1 LSLLSQLASLPV
13 SVMLEGDETQ
23 KGESPMNFYNNTH
36 PYFCGIDLHA
46 RTLYVCIIDQLGE
59 VCVHKEIPAEP
70 SKLKGLLD
78 PYTGNIVVGVE
89 CMHCWYWVSDFC
101 ADLSIDFI
109 LGHALYMKA
118 IHGGKAKNDRI
129 DSFKIANLIRGGNF
143 PLAYVYPKEMRATR
157 DLLRRRMKIVR
168 HGADLKGHVSNTTS
182 QYNLPPNKVNLKNT
196 CAREQLKSTFPDP
209 VVQRN
214 IDFDMTILDAYAKE
228 LSKVE
233 WFIEQQ
239 AKQHNPVHF
248 RLLKS
253 IPGIGRILTLTII
266 YEIGD
271 VNRFESVQKFSSYA
285 RLVKCKAESAGK
297 TYGTQGN
304 KIGNAHLKW
313 AFSEAAVLHLR
324 GNDKAKN
331 YLATLQKRMSKGKA
345 LSALAHKMG
354 RCVYFMLKNET
365 PFDKNKFLKG

>member
-1 LSLLSQLASLPV
+1 
-13 SVMLEGDETQ
+13 M
-23 KGESPMNFYNNTH
+23 KFYNNTH
-36 PYFCGIDLHA
+36 SFCCGIDLHA
-46 RTLYVCIIDQLGE
+46 KTLYVCIIDHQGN
-59 VCVHKEIPAEP
+59 VCVHQEILANPKQLLKLLEP
-70 SKLKGLLD
+70 YKD
-78 PYTGNIVVGVE
+78 RVVVGVE
-89 CMHCWYWVSDFC
+89 CMHCWYWVADFC
-101 ADLSIDFI
+101 ADFNIPFI

-118 IHGGKAKNDRI
+118 IHGGKAKNDRV

-143 PLAYVYPKEMRATR
+143 PLAYVYPKQMRATR
-157 DLLRRRMKIVR
+157 DLLRRRLKIVR
-168 HGADLKGHVSNTTS
+168 HGADLKAHVANTTS

-196 CAREQLKSTFPDP
+196 GAREQLRSSFPDP
-209 VVQRN
+209 VVQKN
-214 IDFDMTILDAYAKE
+214 IDLDMAILDAYAKE

-253 IPGIGRILTLTII
+253 IPGIGRILALTII

-271 VNRFESVQKFSSYA
+271 INRFDSVQQFASYA

-297 TYGTQGN
+297 QYGTQGN

-324 GNDKAKN
+324 GNDKAKH
-331 YLATLQKRMSKGKA
+331 YLATLQKRMSKAKA
-345 LSALAHKMG
+345 LSAYAHKLG
-354 RCVYFMLKNET
+354 RCVYFMLKDET
-365 PFDKNKFLKG
+365 PFDENKFLAS